1 MADLFLGVDVGF
13 GETKAVLISKP
24 TIRRQVSIPTAITP
38 LAVEMISGLNS
49 RETHYEF
56 NGKKYLAGTDA
67 VFSGT
72 SLPTRNVHF
81 LIDNSAIMIAAILD
95 KIPELN
101 DVKTSNLCV
110 CAGLPL
116 EFYADYKQAL
126 KESIS
131 DFSINGK
138 KFKFKSVSIM
148 AQGEGVLYDYAID
161 ENFKLR
167 SSVDGSNMVVIDVG
181 YNTVD
186 VLIVNQGSC
195 SSHHSQMLES
205 AGICKATKMLESHV
219 KSQIKSIV
227 GMSAILTEQ
236 DLKQCLKQKFFVF
249 KGERIE
255 FADICAEIIREY
267 SAYLY
272 AEIENRFGPFIVR
285 ADRVLCAGG
294 GAHYISNYFTE
305 KLGEKFLFI
314 PEKPEFA
321 NARGYGKFC
330 SA

>member
-1 MADLFLGVDVGF
+1 MANLFLGVDVGF

-49 RETHYEF
+49 KEKHYEF
-56 NGKKYLAGTDA
+56 KGKKYLVGTDA

-72 SLPTRNVHF
+72 ALPTRNINF
-81 LIDNSAIMIAAILD
+81 LVENSAIMIAAIID
-95 KIPELN
+95 QIPE
-101 DVKTSNLCV
+101 VKNVEMEQICI

-116 EFYADYKQAL
+116 EFYADYKQDL
-126 KESIS
+126 KTSIS
-131 DFSINGK
+131 NFSVNGRCFN
-138 KFKFKSVSIM
+138 FKNVSIM

-167 SSVDGSNMVVIDVG
+167 SSVDGTNMVVIDVG

-219 KSQIKSIV
+219 KSQIKSMA
-227 GMSAILTEQ
+227 GMSAVLTEQ

-255 FADICAEIIREY
+255 FTDICAEIIREY

-294 GAHYISNYFTE
+294 GAHYISNYFAE
-305 KLGEKFLFI
+305 KLGKKFLFI